1 MQKTSVTRQTTLKR
15 KLPDIKLSNISLE
28 DSCSS
33 MSEFSTDLGF
43 HTDAITPHPMR
54 KTMAFNCSDIRG
66 SVSPRLMPLSPSL
79 PFGPKTKACIVP
91 CKDLSDTS
99 NAIEM
104 DALEN
109 YNIWSDIGK
118 GSYAT
123 VKLGTHKATQQK
135 CAIKVYSKRSLED
148 VALKK
153 NVMREIKILKKIDHT
168 NIVKFYEEI
177 TGKNNLYIVMEYVRG
192 IALSN
197 HLQSKSIKRLD
208 EAESCE
214 IFHQLISAL
223 HYCHSRNITHR
234 DIKLENIQLD
244 LHFNVKLIDFGFAT
258 CFKGNK
264 KSLIFCG
271 SPSYMAPEI
280 IRKQEFL
287 GPPVDIWAAGIVL
300 YLLVTGTF
308 PFKSHNEKKVFERIK
323 KGCFEFPEHVSGL
336 CRNLIVSMLDQAPE
350 NRPSALAILSHSW
363 IASNGGNSV
372 YASPHGGDNIEVCDE
387 ENS

>member
-1 MQKTSVTRQTTLKR
+1 MRKIGVTRKSTLK
-15 KLPDIKLSNISLE
+15 KKAPEIIINNLNQDDSN
-28 DSCSS
+28 SS
-33 MSEFSTDLGF
+33 MSEFSNDTGL
-43 HTDAITPHPMR
+43 HAEAMTPHPVH
-54 KTMAFNCSDIRG
+54 KTIAFSNLDWCG
-66 SVSPRLMPLSPSL
+66 SVSPRKAPLSPST
-79 PFGPKTKACIVP
+79 PFGPKAKACIIP

-99 NAIEM
+99 NALEM

-123 VKLGTHKATQQK
+123 VKLVTHKVTMDK
-135 CAIKVYSKRSLED
+135 CAIKIYSKKSLED
-148 VALKK
+148 PALKK
-153 NVMREIKILKKIDHT
+153 NVMREIKILKKIDHP
-168 NIVKFYEEI
+168 NVVRFYEEI

-197 HLQSKSIKRLD
+197 HLLAKSVKRLD
-208 EAESCE
+208 EIEACE
-214 IFHQLISAL
+214 IFTQLVSAL

-258 CFKGNK
+258 CFANNK
-264 KSLIFCG
+264 KTLNFCG

-280 IRKQEFL
+280 IKKQEFS
-287 GPPVDIWAAGIVL
+287 GPPVDIWASGIVL

-323 KGCFEFPEHVSGL
+323 RGKFEFPAYVSDL
-336 CRNLIVSMLDQAPE
+336 CKDLIAKILVQVPE
-350 NRPSALAILSHSW
+350 QRPTALEVLSHSW
-363 IASNGGNSV
+363 ITSSGGSSV
-372 YASPHGGDNIEVCDE
+372 YSNPHEGDNIEVNDE
-387 ENS
+387 